1 MLLKIEKEGY
11 NVKKYLSL
19 KGYSRREIT
28 RIAKTIKIND
38 EKAYLTS
45 TLKINDTLSFNLQGK
60 DEGKNLEKIEIK
72 YQNNDL
78 IIVNK
83 PAGIV
88 AHCDRIHEQDNLT
101 TKLEKQINH
110 KVYPILRLDKNVSGL
125 MLFALNKQTAAY
137 LNKLRQENK
146 LNKTYLAIIEG
157 KLEKE
162 EGIIEI
168 RSKKKQ
174 KKYIV
179 AEEGKKCLTEYKFIK
194 GNNNYSLY
202 KVHILTGRSHQ
213 IRLSFAYLNHPLLG
227 DVLYGS
233 KTKINRIALHAS
245 SIIFDDIEITEE
257 LPQQIK
263 ELINE

>member
-28 RIAKTIKIND
+28 RIAKTI
-38 EKAYLTS
+38 
-45 TLKINDTLSFNLQGK
+45 KINDTLSFNLQGK

-110 KVYPILRLDKNVSGL
+110 KVYPILRLYKNVS
-125 MLFALNKQTAAY
+125 
-137 LNKLRQENK
+137 
-146 LNKTYLAIIEG
+146 
-157 KLEKE
+157 
-162 EGIIEI
+162 
-168 RSKKKQ
+168 
-174 KKYIV
+174 
-179 AEEGKKCLTEYKFIK
+179 
-194 GNNNYSLY
+194 
-202 KVHILTGRSHQ
+202 
-213 IRLSFAYLNHPLLG
+213 
-227 DVLYGS
+227 
-233 KTKINRIALHAS
+233 
-245 SIIFDDIEITEE
+245 
-257 LPQQIK
+257 
-263 ELINE
+263 

>member
-1 MLLKIEKEGY
+1 MLLY

-146 LNKTYLAIIEG
+146 
-157 KLEKE
+157 
-162 EGIIEI
+162 
-168 RSKKKQ
+168 
-174 KKYIV
+174 
-179 AEEGKKCLTEYKFIK
+179 
-194 GNNNYSLY
+194 
-202 KVHILTGRSHQ
+202 
-213 IRLSFAYLNHPLLG
+213 
-227 DVLYGS
+227 
-233 KTKINRIALHAS
+233 
-245 SIIFDDIEITEE
+245 
-257 LPQQIK
+257 
-263 ELINE
+263 